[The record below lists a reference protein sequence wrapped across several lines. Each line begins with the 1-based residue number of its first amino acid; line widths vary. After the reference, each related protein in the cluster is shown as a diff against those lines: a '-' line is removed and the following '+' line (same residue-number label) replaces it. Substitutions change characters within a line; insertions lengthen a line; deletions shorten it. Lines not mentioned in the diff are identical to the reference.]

1 MSGRAVVSE
10 AVSDIIVERGD
21 DDTLGALLRNDG
33 ARLSRAASETAVERA
48 KANPALHA
56 ATVERQSLPVDLL
69 NEMYFV
75 VEARLRHQILE
86 QNARMDPELLEAAL
100 AAGRT
105 RVATDDGAL
114 PADYAENLA
123 YVNELHAAGQLTPQ
137 VLIRFLRS
145 NGRTPFLIALSKLAD
160 IDFHTARG
168 IVERKDLDALSVV
181 CKAAAMDR
189 AVYLTYAVAV
199 LGSEDNPMG
208 KAAAYGRMY
217 GELTRDAALRTL
229 RLLAD
234 APARRRRRNA
244 LLTSPSPCGGGVA
257 EAQPKP
263 GWGRQGDVPRSF
275 VFQANAP
282 LPGRPRPVA
291 ARPTLPGTG
300 REKIVPPQNKNA
312 RLLSEAGVSI
322 PKRSGLFLDARGA
335 GRLAAALAQTHRLGQ
350 FRTRLGVVRG
360 DHRIVFGQTPFWRG
374 ILRGSCR
381 IWCAGGASAT

>member
-1 MSGRAVVSE
+1 MSDQAVIEPAALPASRLPQLIALAGEESSEKRRLLLRELTDHFFGVPDHNANETDLYGSVLATLSDEMEVAVRAELAARFADAPNAPHSLIRRFADDELEVAEQVLRASTVLTDDDLLQVVRKRGQGHLRAVSGRSSVSE

-21 DDTLGALLRNDG
+21 DDTLDTLLRNDG

-56 ATVERQSLPVDLL
+56 ATVARQSLPADLL
-69 NEMYFV
+69 NDMYFV
-75 VEARLRHQILE
+75 VESRLRQQILE
-86 QNARMDPELLEAAL
+86 QNARMDPDLLEAAL

-105 RVATDDGAL
+105 RVATDHGAL

-123 YVNELHAAGQLTPQ
+123 YIDELHAAGQLTPQ

-181 CKAAAMDR
+181 CKAVDMDR

-199 LGSEDNPMG
+199 LGAEDNPMG

-229 RLLAD
+229 R
-234 APARRRRRNA
+234 
-244 LLTSPSPCGGGVA
+244 
-257 EAQPKP
+257 
-263 GWGRQGDVPRSF
+263 
-275 VFQANAP
+275 
-282 LPGRPRPVA
+282 
-291 ARPTLPGTG
+291 
-300 REKIVPPQNKNA
+300 
-312 RLLSEAGVSI
+312 
-322 PKRSGLFLDARGA
+322 
-335 GRLAAALAQTHRLGQ
+335 
-350 FRTRLGVVRG
+350 
-360 DHRIVFGQTPFWRG
+360 FWRM
-374 ILRGSCR
+374 RR
-381 IWCAGGASAT
+381 SAQAA